1 MLFSDG
7 ERPTINGKGQRSVCV
22 LSARRLFLKK
32 VRCRCRTSIRSE
44 LEMASLMA
52 SGFSY
57 VLNPGWRARALRPCS
72 GLLMASGS
80 SCVLNGALGVSVNPM
95 VWTDPQCRLNQ
106 TPAPNPTKTGS
117 GTSSMA
123 KSAATRCC
131 ISSFRAM
138 ISAAVACPLR
148 LTIAR
153 LCLVEMHAPP
163 RQ

>member
-1 MLFSDG
+1 MA
-7 ERPTINGKGQRSVCV
+7 N
-22 LSARRLFLKK
+22 ARRSTARVRHRARRVRHALFGWRTSDDRRQGSALRVRAERATTFLKE
-32 VRCRCRTSIRSE
+32 VRCRCRTSVRSE
-44 LEMASLMA
+44 LDVA
-52 SGFSY
+52 
-57 VLNPGWRARALRPCS
+57 
-72 GLLMASGS
+72 LLMASGS
-80 SCVLNGALGVSVNPM
+80 SCVLNGALGASVNPM
-95 VWTDPQCRLNQ
+95 IWTDPQCRLNQ